1 MGSIRKPQPVKLTI
15 GFIFKDGPIL
25 LKAEIILKKK
35 FGDLD
40 FESETLP
47 FTYTDYYEEELGKGL
62 QRKFISFKKL
72 ILPESLPKI
81 KVLTNNIEKKLSVD
95 AHLSI
100 QDWKVRTYCA
110 HLSIQDWKV
119 RTYCA
124 RRLINIDPGYVDL
137 SKLVLASTKDFSHR
151 IYMGRGIYSE
161 VTLMYQD
168 KTFNSKEWTYPDYR
182 TPEYIAIFNRIRE
195 IFAAQV
201 K

>member
-1 MGSIRKPQPVKLTI
+1 MGSISKPQPVKLAV
-15 GFIFKDGPIL
+15 GFIFKDQAIL
-25 LKAEIILKKK
+25 LKAESILRKK

-47 FTYTDYYEEELGKGL
+47 FTYTDYYEKELGKGL
-62 QRKFISFKKL
+62 KRKFISFKKL
-72 ILPESLPKI
+72 ILPESLTHI

-95 AHLSI
+95 AH
-100 QDWKVRTYCA
+100 
-110 HLSIQDWKV
+110 
-119 RTYCA
+119 
-124 RRLINIDPGYVDL
+124 RLINIDPGYVDL

-168 KTFNSKEWTYPDYR
+168 KTFNSKDWTYPDYR

-195 IFAAQV
+195 IFAAQL

>member
-15 GFIFKDGPIL
+15 GFIFKDGPSL
-25 LKAEIILKKK
+25 LKAESILKRK

-47 FTYTDYYEEELGKGL
+47 FTYTDYYEEELGEGL

-95 AHLSI
+95 AH
-100 QDWKVRTYCA
+100 
-110 HLSIQDWKV
+110 
-119 RTYCA
+119 
-124 RRLINIDPGYVDL
+124 RLINIDPGYVDL

-195 IFAAQV
+195 IFSAQV